1 MMTRREIREIT
12 FKLLFMR
19 DFHKDGEMPVMV
31 DNFLEVND
39 SIATTEEGKEALPIV
54 DEEPFDDADFLYLKW
69 SDKDRDYVKEKV
81 EDISGM
87 AGQLDMLIDEAAANG
102 GWSCARMNKID
113 LTLLRL
119 ALYEMR
125 IEGLDAGIAINEAVE
140 LAKVYGEERSPAFVN
155 GILGK
160 LA

>member
-1 MMTRREIREIT
+1 MTRREVREVT

-19 DFHKDGEMPVMV
+19 DFHKEGEISETVE
-31 DNFLEVND
+31 NFMEVND
-39 SIATTEEGKEALPIV
+39 SLEGDDKQPDMMPAVP
-54 DEEPFDDADFLYLKW
+54 EEPFDDADFMYIEW
-69 SDKDRDYVKEKV
+69 GANDREYVTHKV

-140 LAKVYGEERSPAFVN
+140 LAKTYGEERSPSFIN

-160 LA
+160 LV